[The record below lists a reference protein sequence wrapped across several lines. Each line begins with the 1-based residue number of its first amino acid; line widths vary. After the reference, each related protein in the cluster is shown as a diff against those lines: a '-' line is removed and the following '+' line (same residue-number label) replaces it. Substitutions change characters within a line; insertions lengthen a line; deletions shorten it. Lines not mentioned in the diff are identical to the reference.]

1 MFLAVL
7 VLPNV
12 KNVAFQGFQGHFF
25 FCGNADKFIVG
36 PHVIENETLANGND
50 SSLVPRACTFSLFF
64 FETFFFPI

>member
-1 MFLAVL
+1 MLKMWHF
-7 VLPNV
+7 
-12 KNVAFQGFQGHFF
+12 KDFKDIFF

-64 FETFFFPI
+64 FETFFFFLFKSTNVA